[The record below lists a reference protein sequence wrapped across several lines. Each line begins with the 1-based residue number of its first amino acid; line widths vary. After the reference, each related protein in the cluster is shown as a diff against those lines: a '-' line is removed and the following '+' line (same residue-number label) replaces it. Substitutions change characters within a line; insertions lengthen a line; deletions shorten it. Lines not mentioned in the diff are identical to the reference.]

1 MNPEYMIYHS
11 NISRF
16 QNKQSKTVEYM
27 SEKVVHTLINQA
39 DTKTKKELEINFL

>member
-11 NISRF
+11 NISKIT
-16 QNKQSKTVEYM
+16 KQKVESKAVEYM

-39 DTKTKKELEINFL
+39 DIKTKKGIRN